1 MNRLSGKSR
10 INGIA
15 DAALF
20 LAVLLGVWEL
30 VYRLAIYPT
39 YLFPSPAM
47 VASSLFA
54 SVNDGLLQIGILTS
68 LTRLLIGYII
78 SIVFGAAIGL
88 AMVKSPYLG
97 RTLRPFGVG
106 IQSFPS
112 IAWVSPAI
120 LWFGFNDYAMIFVTV
135 MGALFSITLGT
146 YDGIRNTSPT
156 YINAARNMGARGAR
170 LFFFVMLPAASP
182 KIVSELRHGWSFA
195 WRSLIGAEM
204 IMATLGLG
212 NLLMYG
218 RELNDLSLVFAVMI
232 AIFAVGQVFDRL
244 LFENLQNKISQRW
257 GLSTEPIGL

>member
-1 MNRLSGKSR
+1 MRRLQGRDR
-10 INGIA
+10 IKGFADGI
-15 DAALF
+15 LF
-20 LAVLLGVWEL
+20 LSVILAAWEL
-30 VYRLAIYPT
+30 VYRLGIYPT

-47 VASSLFA
+47 VAGSLLA
-54 SVNDGLLQIGILTS
+54 SFNDGLLIFGIATS
-68 LTRLLIGYII
+68 LTRLTVGYILAI
-78 SIVFGAAIGL
+78 IFGASIGL
-88 AMVKSPYLG
+88 AMIKFSYLG

-120 LWFGFNDYAMIFVTV
+120 LWFGYNDYAIIFVTV

-156 YINAARNMGARGAR
+156 YINAARNMGARGAK
-170 LFFFVMLPAASP
+170 LFFLVMLPAASP
-182 KIVSELRHGWSFA
+182 KIISELRHGWSFA

-212 NLLMYG
+212 HLLMYG

-232 AIFAVGQVFDRL
+232 AIFAVGQVVDRL
-244 LFENLQNKISQRW
+244 LFERIQSRISSRW
-257 GLSTEPIGL
+257 GLASEPVGL

>member
-1 MNRLSGKSR
+1 LSSR
-10 INGIA
+10 SHIRGLA
-15 DAALF
+15 DAVLF
-20 LAVLLGVWEL
+20 LSVLLGIWEL

-47 VASSLFA
+47 VTSSLF
-54 SVNDGLLQIGILTS
+54 SSISSGLLPIGILTS
-68 LTRLLIGYII
+68 LTRLAIGYTI
-78 SIVFGAAIGL
+78 SIILGATIGL

-156 YINAARNMGARGAR
+156 YINAARNMGAKGAR

-212 NLLMYG
+212 HLLMYG
-218 RELNDLSLVFAVMI
+218 RELNDLSVVFAVML
-232 AIFAVGQVFDRL
+232 AIFAVGQVVDRL
-244 LFENLQNKISQRW
+244 LFENLQHRISKRW
-257 GLSTEPIGL
+257 GLATEPIGL